1 MKRRTVLYAGIGAGI
16 AGVLTPLRALGAYPT
31 KAFLAKEIPDALRE
45 AFGTADIGES
55 DKIEID
61 APHIATDAN
70 MVPVRVKS
78 GFDNTE
84 SIAIVVSGNPSPFS
98 AYFRLYEAQN
108 FVTTRVRVAD
118 TSDLLVIVKADGGLH
133 TRKRAVRVGRNEC
146 RA

>member
-1 MKRRTVLYAGIGAGI
+1 MKRRTILQAGIGAGI
-16 AGVLTPLRALGAYPT
+16 AGVLTPLCALGAYP
-31 KAFLAKEIPDALRE
+31 KEAFLAKEIPDALRE

-61 APHIATDAN
+61 APHIATDAD
-70 MVPVRVKS
+70 MVPVRIRS
-78 GFDNTE
+78 GFENTE
-84 SIAIVVSGNPSPFS
+84 SIALVVGGNPSPFT

-118 TSDLLVIVKADGGLH
+118 TTDLLVIVKAGGGLH
-133 TRKRAVRVGRNEC
+133 TGKRTVRVGRNEC